1 MLKTLPLGGMAT
13 ARLPQCPCA
22 ESVTDVPKHSRG
34 QDQSEEV
41 GGLQD
46 TQWLKPLKRA
56 FVSGLV
62 FTTTEV
68 TDMEMTSST
77 VSGGPHQPGIT

>member
-1 MLKTLPLGGMAT
+1 MPLGGMAT
-13 ARLPQCPCA
+13 AWLPQRPYA
-22 ESVTDVPKHSRG
+22 ESVTDVPERSRG

-46 TQWLKPLKRA
+46 TWWLQPLKRA

-68 TDMEMTSST
+68 TDTEITGST
-77 VSGGPHQPGIT
+77 GSGGPHQPGITQNL